1 MGIFSI
7 QLLPATSRGTF
18 LQTIGSLNTV
28 PDEFQIVYTGL
39 IKKNITGAIQS
50 CH

>member
-1 MGIFSI
+1 MFSI

-18 LQTIGSLNTV
+18 LQMIGSLNTV
-28 PDEFQIVYTGL
+28 PDEFQIVYTKL
-39 IKKNITGAIQS
+39 IDKNITRVIQS